1 MKLFSRKALAA
12 VATTFALTTAGMS
25 APAFAADAPET
36 GIVQQIAGLSS
47 DEGTDY
53 QNNRG
58 GGNRGGNSDGSAD
71 ASSDPAELR
80 SWVAVVT
87 AVIGALSTAFNFLQV
102 LNPSA

>member
-53 QNNRG
+53 QNNNG
-58 GGNRGGNSDGSAD
+58 GRNNNSDGSAD

-102 LNPSA
+102 LNPTA

>member
-53 QNNRG
+53 RTNGGG
-58 GGNRGGNSDGSAD
+58 GGNNNSDGSAD